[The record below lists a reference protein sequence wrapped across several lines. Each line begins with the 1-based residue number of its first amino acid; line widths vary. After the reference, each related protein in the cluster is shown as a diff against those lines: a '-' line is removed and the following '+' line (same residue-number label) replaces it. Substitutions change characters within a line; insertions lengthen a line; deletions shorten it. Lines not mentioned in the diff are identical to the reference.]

1 MITTMKCD
9 VPHLGTHWF
18 NPESITNIISLAGMA
33 KQFKVTYD
41 STNELLAFM
50 VHVNNDKV
58 IKFHQMDNNLYD
70 IVPLKNGNKD
80 EIDLFKEK
88 DGIKNKI
95 DTLQLLEI
103 VDENEMLHSANQ
115 VERAKKAR
123 MLYHSLDNPAI
134 NGMKAITHM
143 NLI

>member
-1 MITTMKCD
+1 
-9 VPHLGTHWF
+9 
-18 NPESITNIISLAGMA
+18 MA

-58 IKFHQMDNNLYD
+58 IKFHQMDNNLYGMA
-70 IVPLKNGNKD
+70 PLKNGNKD

-95 DTLQLLEI
+95 DTL
-103 VDENEMLHSANQ
+103 
-115 VERAKKAR
+115 
-123 MLYHSLDNPAI
+123 
-134 NGMKAITHM
+134 
-143 NLI
+143 